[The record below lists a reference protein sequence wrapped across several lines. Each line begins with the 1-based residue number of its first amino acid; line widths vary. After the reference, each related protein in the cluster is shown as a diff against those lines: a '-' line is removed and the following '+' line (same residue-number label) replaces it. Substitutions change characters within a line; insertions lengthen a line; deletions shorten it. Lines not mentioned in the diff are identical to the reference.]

1 MNKAVFYTHV
11 REAFGPLSQSQVEG
25 FEVILEAWDKV
36 GDGNIRHLAYVL
48 STAWHE
54 TGRLMQPV
62 KETTSARNPN
72 PSDAK
77 AKEILTKAWK
87 AGKLP
92 WVKKD
97 YWSSG
102 WFGRGFVQLTHREN
116 YERAGQKLGIDL
128 VSDPSKAMVP
138 EVSALILVRGMLE
151 GWFTGFSLPQAG
163 DFLEAR
169 RVVNGTDRA
178 GQIATYANGFLTALE
193 AAEKAKQPVPPPPK
207 PDDGQNPPPPASKP
221 RKGLPWRAIGVVA
234 AVLVA
239 AAFAAA
245 AFLLPAF

>member
-1 MNKAVFYTHV
+1 MNETFFAAV
-11 REAFGPLSQSQVEG
+11 RPMFGGSLTQPQVDG
-25 FEVILEAWDKV
+25 FNVIFEAWSKA
-36 GDGNIRHLAYVL
+36 GTGNIRHLAYIL
-48 STAWHE
+48 ATAFHE
-54 TGRLMQPV
+54 TARTMQPV
-62 KETTSARNPN
+62 RETLAST
-72 PSDAK
+72 DAK
-77 AKEILTKAWK
+77 AKELLTKAWK

-128 VSDPSKAMVP
+128 VSDPSKAMIP

-151 GWFTGFSLPQAG
+151 GWFTGRKLTDAG

-178 GQIATYANGFLTALE
+178 GEIATYAYGFLTALE
-193 AAEKAKQPVPPPPK
+193 AAEKAKQP
-207 PDDGQNPPPPASKP
+207 DPASDAKKSSKPATP
-221 RKGLPWRAIGVVA
+221 RKGLPWWAVPVVIAGLLA
-234 AVLVA
+234 AV
-239 AAFAAA
+239 
-245 AFLLPAF
+245 AFLVPLPI